1 MAATTMGLLVL
12 CVLVLFAGP
21 IAADVVDLVI
31 STNSGRVTR
40 SLSANE
46 SIERLEGTIA
56 FMSVPPTLVLV
67 TYSGSSFS
75 GQLVFVSCT
84 YTDNHRHALSTA
96 STGSLVV
103 LTYNE
108 TYALV
113 RENNPTDVIVEYT
126 QLMSPLTWFDRISV
140 GQGVRILADMLPW
153 MLTSMDIPSGADV
166 DAYRHENFEGPAIS
180 WSKTSTSAFLK
191 SFRTRW
197 QNETMPEPKPLD
209 HVTLYSGG
217 YASNATLSMTAGQ
230 AVPTTSFLWQTFQ
243 FGFFGVEVPQGLVLL
258 SYLQPSFDGP
268 YTIFRRGFHSYPP
281 QLIPSRLNS
290 FLVLHETDPLPAQTP
305 TNVPEVVC
313 QMELDTISIPLGSS
327 YPYIKPEFCSTLKI
341 PPGLTV
347 ILFDRPWFLGG
358 YSLWTQVDGEKLPWV
373 WISRMRSLRVVK
385 HEEAPPSM
393 PYSVH
398 DDDYVKSFVWKFA
411 SMMFKIGE
419 AVPGVGEYEKR
430 SKTPIAFTIPPGIV
444 LVLCSDFNFE
454 GSCMSY
460 NRSVADDEE
469 LLATYKSYKVL
480 RSNESSQDNL
490 TSTDFVGCYPPANP
504 YLSWTP
510 IFLQANDTIDELIY
524 PWDQNILRFTVPR
537 GLVVVA
543 FSGSHFQGECFAWM
557 TDAND
562 IGEWNRKIRS
572 LMVLPASN
580 WSGCELVRR
589 EDNMI
594 HRRKPTAMAIAAS
607 SMPTIT
613 TPIPPSAPT
622 PAAGFKPREIQPEA
636 RPTPSTS
643 LSFESSNSTK
653 DERSQFDKQVIISS
667 STHSDGNA
675 TSSWTTSAP
684 PELTLS
690 IPSSSRTETKQ
701 DASFS
706 TTQAPSMSLQPASNG
721 FDYLPLAIACCC
733 GLALVAIFVTRC
745 RLLRQSKA
753 LKTPHDFSSISW
765 RDLDLWRLDIPP
777 LPLTHRLATGA
788 TGLIYLSKLNGQ
800 SVAIKTLADPT
811 STNIQAF
818 VDEIMYATQ
827 LQNPFIVSLIGVAW
841 TTATDLQ
848 CVMEYMNLG
857 DLRSYLSS
865 VKSIAWESKVACALS
880 VAEGLFYLHVQQCIH
895 RDVKSRNILLDSVKG
910 AKLGDFGV
918 SKEVIYGDTM
928 TAAVGTLR
936 WMAPEMMLFQ
946 PYSSAVDIFSFG
958 VVLSEMSTHEMPYAD
973 LVDSSGQSLSEEAI
987 AGCVIHDKLR
997 PSFGK
1002 CPPWFKTL
1010 GLKCMSEVP
1019 QDRPTAVQLIFE
1031 LKSQLQQLRRR
1042 GLSESR
1048 SDTHRVEMRNT

>member
-1 MAATTMGLLVL
+1 
-12 CVLVLFAGP
+12 
-21 IAADVVDLVI
+21 
-31 STNSGRVTR
+31 
-40 SLSANE
+40 
-46 SIERLEGTIA
+46 
-56 FMSVPPTLVLV
+56 
-67 TYSGSSFS
+67 
-75 GQLVFVSCT
+75 
-84 YTDNHRHALSTA
+84 
-96 STGSLVV
+96 
-103 LTYNE
+103 
-108 TYALV
+108 
-113 RENNPTDVIVEYT
+113 
-126 QLMSPLTWFDRISV
+126 
-140 GQGVRILADMLPW
+140 MLPW

-580 WSGCELVRR
+580 C
-589 EDNMI
+589 
-594 HRRKPTAMAIAAS
+594 
-607 SMPTIT
+607 
-613 TPIPPSAPT
+613 
-622 PAAGFKPREIQPEA
+622 
-636 RPTPSTS
+636 
-643 LSFESSNSTK
+643 
-653 DERSQFDKQVIISS
+653 
-667 STHSDGNA
+667 
-675 TSSWTTSAP
+675 
-684 PELTLS
+684 
-690 IPSSSRTETKQ
+690 
-701 DASFS
+701 
-706 TTQAPSMSLQPASNG
+706 
-721 FDYLPLAIACCC
+721 
-733 GLALVAIFVTRC
+733 
-745 RLLRQSKA
+745 
-753 LKTPHDFSSISW
+753 
-765 RDLDLWRLDIPP
+765 
-777 LPLTHRLATGA
+777 
-788 TGLIYLSKLNGQ
+788 KLNGQ